1 MKVYTVITVAT
12 NGTQGSALDVS
23 KIAHTTVEAARLGLD
38 DYAKVKPNLFEKT
51 ADDGVVYT
59 VLIVEQ
65 EVL

>member
-12 NGTQGSALDVS
+12 NGAQGSALDVS
-23 KIAHTTVEAARLGLD
+23 KTAHTTVEAARQGLD
-38 DYAKVKPNLFEKT
+38 DYAEVKPNLFEKT

-65 EVL
+65 EVV